1 MIVVGLT
8 GGIGSGKTTVAK
20 QFESLGVAVY
30 TADKEAKRLM
40 NTSKVIRRKLTALFG
55 EKAYVNNQL
64 NKSFIASKIFNDKSL
79 LNKMNAIV
87 HPKVGRDFKNWL
99 KKQKS
104 PYVIK
109 EAAII
114 FENNMESEYDYIITV
129 TANTEVKIDRILKRD
144 DTTEQKIRDIMKN
157 QIPDEEK
164 VDKSD
169 FVIVNDR
176 LEDTILQVQNIHKKI
191 LKKIGAN

>member
-20 QFESLGVAVY
+20 QFELLGVAVY

-40 NTSKVIRRKLTALFG
+40 NTSKVIRRKLIALFG
-55 EKAYVNNQL
+55 ENAYVNNQL

-144 DTTEQKIRDIMKN
+144 DTTEKKIRDIMKN
-157 QIPDEEK
+157 QMPDEEK